1 MIRITHMR
9 DQPLPDQHRLA
20 GLRGWD
26 EKASMPRPSPSNTE
40 YYLGMIRITHM
51 RDQPLPDQHRLAGL
65 RGWDEKASMPR
76 PLMVFGGPYSN
87 LEATRAPFWTRLRE
101 GGAGDGEAPHGQLL
115 SWRSEDG
122 RKERPNVGSA
132 RKFYR

>member
-51 RDQPLPDQHRLAGL
+51 RDQPLPDQHRLVVIPAR
-65 RGWDEKASMPR
+65 RGDAQFFRVRLKSEPPVPGIPRRRSIESCSMPTNAIADE
-76 PLMVFGGPYSN
+76 LC
-87 LEATRAPFWTRLRE
+87 
-101 GGAGDGEAPHGQLL
+101 
-115 SWRSEDG
+115 
-122 RKERPNVGSA
+122 
-132 RKFYR
+132 